1 MIVSYDIKLVSPSWL
16 VIMLVLVF
24 ELHPAVVCAHTDTIY
39 CVLGVSP
46 VTSKLVTPTPTPCG
60 EAGIPSTPSETFA
73 I

>member
-1 MIVSYDIKLVSPSWL
+1 MIISYNIISISPSWL

-24 ELHPAVVCAHTDTIY
+24 KLHPAVVCAHTDTKY

-46 VTSKLVTPTPTPCG
+46 VTSKLVTLTPTPCG
-60 EAGIPSTPSETFA
+60 EAGVPSTPSETFA

>member
-1 MIVSYDIKLVSPSWL
+1 
-16 VIMLVLVF
+16 MLVLVF
-24 ELHPAVVCAHTDTIY
+24 KLHPAVVRAHTDTMY

-46 VTSKLVTPTPTPCG
+46 VTSKLVSPTPTPCG